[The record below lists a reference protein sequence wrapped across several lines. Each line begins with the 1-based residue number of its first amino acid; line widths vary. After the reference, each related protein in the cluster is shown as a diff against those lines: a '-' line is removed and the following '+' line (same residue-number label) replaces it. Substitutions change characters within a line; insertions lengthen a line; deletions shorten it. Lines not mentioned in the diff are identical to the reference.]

1 LFVTRFDVV
10 VVGAGPAGSLAAAML
25 ARRGARVALIDPSH
39 PREKP
44 CGGGITGRA
53 LDLVAAHAGLETPA
67 AVRIRTARFVD
78 AVTGASAAVA
88 FAANG
93 RPPLV
98 VATRTGFDEQL
109 YRHAGYAG
117 ATLLRTRAL
126 DVRREPGGFA
136 IATADGR
143 SIGAGWLI
151 GADGANSLVRRRLA
165 RPFSRAD
172 LSIATGFFAHGVTSE
187 EVVIEIVENP
197 SGYIWSFPRPDHLAI
212 GLCAQADRPE
222 TAASLRRRVESW
234 IHRTAI
240 ARGATLEPYSW
251 PIPSLGASSLEA
263 LSVSGDRW
271 LTLGD
276 AAGLVDPITREGIY
290 FALQSAVFAAEAIG
304 GAADA
309 VCQYASRVRAEIV
322 AELLRAAHFKAGF
335 FQPRFTRLLIDALQH
350 SAPIRAVMADLVAGE
365 QSYADLKWRLIK
377 TFELKVAWRVF
388 SATGNRHAHERGR
401 LAG

>member
-1 LFVTRFDVV
+1 MSRFDVA
-10 VVGAGPAGSLAAAML
+10 VVGAGPGGALAAAML

-53 LDLVAAHAGLETPA
+53 LDLVAAHAAIVPDR
-67 AVRIRTARFVD
+67 AVRIRAARFVD
-78 AVTGASAAVA
+78 AASGASASVG
-88 FAANG
+88 FSNER

-98 VATRTGFDEQL
+98 VAARTGFDELL
-109 YRHAGYAG
+109 YRSAADAG

-126 DVRREPGGFA
+126 DLHRDPGGFS

-143 SIGAGWLI
+143 SIAANWLI
-151 GADGANSLVRRRLA
+151 GADGANSLTRRRLA

-172 LSIATGFFAHGVTSE
+172 LSIATGFFAHGITSD
-187 EVVIEIVENP
+187 EVVIEIIEDP

-212 GLCAQADRPE
+212 GICAQADRPE
-222 TAASLRRRVESW
+222 TAGSLRRRVERW
-234 IHRTAI
+234 IQRTAI
-240 ARGATLEPYSW
+240 ARGARLEPYSW
-251 PIPSLGASSLEA
+251 PIPSLGAGSLEA
-263 LSVSGDRW
+263 LSISGGRW

-276 AAGLVDPITREGIY
+276 AAGLVDPITREGIF

-304 GAADA
+304 SAADPA
-309 VCQYASRVRAEIV
+309 GQYARRVRAEIV
-322 AELLRAAHFKAGF
+322 GELVRAARFKAGF
-335 FQPRFTRLLIDALQH
+335 FQPRFTRLLIEALQR
-350 SAPIRAVMADLVAGE
+350 SAGIRAVMADLVAGE

-377 TFELKVAWRVF
+377 TLELRVAWRIF
-388 SATGNRHAHERGR
+388 TATDTRRAPERAR